1 MIFTLEALRAQ
12 HGDSLLLHWGDPAD
26 PQFAIIDGGPPGTYR
41 ESLAPRIEK
50 LRETSGVAEDVA
62 IEAQLAMVSHIDAD
76 HIAGLIDLTKAMI
89 RRNSDSKPAQLRIRK
104 LWHNAFEDLVGAP
117 PAVDAAALSKLAD
130 ETDHPDVAAA
140 ALVAASVGQGA
151 TLRDNARTLGIPI
164 NSPIDGLIE
173 ASGPGQ
179 PAQVVP
185 FDGGLKL
192 TIIAPDAQRV
202 ADLHDKWEAEREAG
216 HHIPPLVAA
225 AHDDTSVP
233 NLSSIVV
240 LAEFGGHRI
249 LLTGDARGDLTLAGL
264 EQAGLVEPDG
274 IMELDI
280 LKVQHHG
287 SSHDVSAED
296 FRRLRAKHYVFSAN
310 GKFDNPDLPTLD
322 AILEGR
328 PDPDDND
335 FTVHFTYEAHV
346 DHLRAAIAAADR
358 HFRVEVAPEPPAD
371 KPWIA
376 IDLLDPL

>member
-12 HGDSLLLHWGDPAD
+12 HGDALLLHWGDPAA
-26 PQFAIIDGGPPGTYR
+26 PQFAIIDGGPPGTYK
-41 ESLAPRIEK
+41 ESLAPRIDK
-50 LRETSGVAEDVA
+50 LRATAGVADDVA

-89 RRNSDSKPAQLRIRK
+89 RRDSDGKPAQLRIRK

-117 PAVDAAALSKLAD
+117 PAVDPAELSKLA
-130 ETDHPDVAAA
+130 EEAGHPDVSAA
-140 ALVAASVGQGA
+140 ALVAASVNQGA
-151 TLRDNARTLGIPI
+151 TLRDNARALRIPI
-164 NSPIDGLIE
+164 NSPLGELVV
-173 ASGPGQ
+173 APGPGH
-179 PAQVVP
+179 PPKVVD

-202 ADLHDKWEAEREAG
+202 ADLHDKWEQERQEG
-216 HHIPPLVAA
+216 HHIPPLVTA

-233 NLSSIVV
+233 NLASIVV
-240 LAEFGGHRI
+240 LAELDGHRI

-264 EQAGLVEPDG
+264 EQAGLIEPKG
-274 IMELDI
+274 TMELDI

-310 GKFDNPDLPTLD
+310 GKFDNPDLPTLA

-335 FTVHFTYEAHV
+335 FTVHFTYDAHV
-346 DHLRAAIAAADR
+346 DHLRDARDAAGR
-358 HFRVEVAPEPPAD
+358 HFQIEVAPAPPAAR
-371 KPWIA
+371 PWIG